1 MHQLNLNL
9 RLPILPLLFLAVITL
24 LTANLV
30 QAHRIDIPA
39 GEKACFFEDLH
50 VEDQVC
56 TRVSLDLDQELLSRG
71 GIRLA
76 YSDFAFL
83 SYPCCSCSDVFGSCS
98 DHALDWTMTL
108 EIRNVNLKPRS
119 NSTRQRYVT
128 ARVDDDHLSGRG
140 GREHGYRFLRESIF
154 SSLLLIRPSQVRFA
168 YEVLRPVDE
177 IHGVVGS
184 PRADLLGSQSTRSY
198 KTRPRRPCP
207 ASTANQREPTR
218 SQRRKT
224 GGIRIASA
232 TR

>member
-1 MHQLNLNL
+1 MHHLNFNL
-9 RLPILPLLFLAVITL
+9 RLPILPLFFLAVITL
-24 LTANLV
+24 LTTNLV

-50 VEDQVC
+50 VEDQVRTAC
-56 TRVSLDLDQELLSRG
+56 LQISITSSRLSGHTVGLLRFRFLSVSLLFTART
-71 GIRLA
+71 
-76 YSDFAFL
+76 Y
-83 SYPCCSCSDVFGSCS
+83 S
-98 DHALDWTMTL
+98 DHALDWTITL
-108 EIRNVNLKPRS
+108 EFRTINLKPRS
-119 NSTRQRYVT
+119 DSTRQRYVT

-218 SQRRKT
+218 SQRRKM